1 MGEQAAAAS
10 SGETPPPPP
19 AAAEMGAGAG
29 QRMLPTPF
37 LNKTYQLV
45 DDPAVDD
52 VISWNDDGSAFIVWR
67 PAEFARDLLPKY
79 FKHNNFSSFVR
90 QLNTYGFRKVM
101 PDRWEF
107 ANDCFRRGEKRLLV
121 DIHRRKVT
129 PAAAA
134 TAAVTMAAAAAIP
147 MALPVPVAKRQGS
160 PVLSGEEQVMSSSSS
175 PERPFLHQHTPS
187 YSGSGGFASGG
198 DLGDENERL
207 RRENSRLTRELGQ
220 MKKLCNNIF
229 VLMSKYTDTQQ
240 LEAANAASA
249 AASGE
254 TTEATQLPSP
264 SVLELLPSCPSAA
277 ETGGEDEEEDKM
289 SARLFGVCIGRK
301 RLRHDGEDT
310 ASRGVAE
317 VKPEPMDAQ
326 YPSPM
331 DGYAGEAQD
340 WPIYRP
346 RPVYHPLRACSG
358 SNLTGI

>member
-1 MGEQAAAAS
+1 MGELVAVAS
-10 SGETPPPPP
+10 SGETPPP
-19 AAAEMGAGAG
+19 AAADIGTGAG

-52 VISWNDDGSAFIVWR
+52 IISWNEDGSTFIVWR

-90 QLNTYGFRKVM
+90 QLNTYGFRKIV

-129 PAAAA
+129 PA
-134 TAAVTMAAAAAIP
+134 TSAAAIP
-147 MALPVPVAKRQGS
+147 MALPVTKRQSS
-160 PVLSGEEQVMSSSSS
+160 PVLSGEEQVLSSSSS

-187 YSGSGGFASGG
+187 RTGSGSFGSG

-207 RRENSRLTRELGQ
+207 RQENSRLTRELGQ

-240 LEAANAASA
+240 PDAANVAGA

-254 TTEATQLPSP
+254 TTEATPLPSP
-264 SVLELLPSCPSAA
+264 SVLELLPSCPGAPAAA
-277 ETGGEDEEEDKM
+277 EAGVENEEEDKM

-301 RLRHDGEDT
+301 RMRHDGEDPE
-310 ASRGVAE
+310 SRGAAE

-326 YPSPM
+326 QASPM
-331 DGYAGEAQD
+331 DGHPAEAQA

-358 SNLTGI
+358 SYDDDGSNSR